1 MADVKLNMSSSY
13 HPQTDGQTERLNQ
26 CLEAFLRCTVHAAPS
41 KWSQWLAQAQH
52 WYNTSYHSALD
63 KTPFEVLFA
72 RKSTQFGLVNMGES
86 TVPDI
91 QVWLQERAHM
101 NEILHQQLVRAQQ
114 RMKNQADKH
123 RSERQFAVGDQV
135 YLKLQP
141 YVQMSVAHRSCHKL
155 SFRYFWALYNSGA
168 RGSSCLSS

>member
-1 MADVKLNMSSSY
+1 MGKQSALINVWKPSCTVLSMQLLLSGPNGWLKLNIGTT
-13 HPQTDGQTERLNQ
+13 PLTIVLWIRLP
-26 CLEAFLRCTVHAAPS
+26 LRCS
-41 KWSQWLAQAQH
+41 LQGNQH
-52 WYNTSYHSALD
+52 SLD
-63 KTPFEVLFA
+63 
-72 RKSTQFGLVNMGES
+72 NMGES

-114 RMKNQADKH
+114 RIKNQADKH
-123 RSERQFAVGDQV
+123 RSERQFVVGDQV

-168 RGSSCLSS
+168 CGSSCLSF

>member
-1 MADVKLNMSSSY
+1 MSSSY

-41 KWSQWLAQAQH
+41 KWSQWLA
-52 WYNTSYHSALD
+52 YHSALD